1 MNELEFK
8 LIKDNKEI
16 TFYVMATYHDDNMNK
31 NFIIYTDN
39 TYNKENNL
47 NIYYSLYEIINN
59 NIKLI
64 PIKNNQERKICL
76 ELIKELVKKIKQE

>member
-76 ELIKELVKKIKQE
+76 ELIKELVKK

>member
-16 TFYVMATYHDDNMNK
+16 TFYVMATYHDDNLKK

-76 ELIKELVKKIKQE
+76 ELIKELVKK